1 MAKKTSAK
9 KSVAK
14 KSAAKKESA
23 KKAKFTV
30 GEEAEAVAQAEL
42 PPASSDDITD
52 TPADGVAG
60 FGVTASR
67 HFSSWMASLRL
78 SLAFTTYQA
87 GKLFLVGLNPETGR
101 LAIEERTVDRCMGIA
116 AQGNGLYVASRFQI
130 WRFENALPRGQ
141 AQDGYDAVYVPKASH
156 VTGDID
162 THEMAIDGDGRLIF
176 VNCLF
181 SCLARL
187 SRDYSFHPIWQPTFV
202 STLAPEDRCHL
213 NGMALVDGVPAYVTS
228 VSTSD
233 VADGWRDRRTEGGVV
248 VDVRYNEVICEN
260 LSMPHS
266 PRWHD
271 GKLWLQESGTGF
283 LGYVDPEEGRF
294 EPVVFCPGYMRGM
307 AITNNFAVVAISK
320 AREAH
325 SFGGLKLEENLKE
338 RDADARCGLL
348 VIELNSGNIVHWL
361 RLEGIVEELFDVAVL
376 PGVIRPRAVG
386 FVTDEIARTISLPPI
401 EATDMVAR

>member
-1 MAKKTSAK
+1 MANKTAGK
-9 KSVAK
+9 NAPARKS
-14 KSAAKKESA
+14 SAAKASA
-23 KKAKFTV
+23 RQSKADAL
-30 GEEAEAVAQAEL
+30 EHPAAEA
-42 PPASSDDITD
+42 PPSQDKITD
-52 TPADGVAG
+52 SPADSSAG
-60 FGVTASR
+60 CGVTASR
-67 HFSSWMASLRL
+67 HFNSWMASLRL

-87 GKLFLVGLNPETGR
+87 GKLFLAGLNPETGR

-116 AQGNGLYVASRFQI
+116 VQGNGLYVASRYQI

-162 THEMAIDGDGRLIF
+162 THEMAVDGDGRLIF
-176 VNCLF
+176 VNSLF

-187 SRDYSFHPIWQPTFV
+187 SRDYSFHPIWQPSFI
-202 STLAPEDRCHL
+202 SSLAPEDRCHL

-228 VSTSD
+228 ISTSD
-233 VADGWRDRRTEGGVV
+233 VTDGWRDRRTDGGVV
-248 VDVRYNEVICEN
+248 IDVRYNEVICEG

-271 GKLWLQESGTGF
+271 GKLWLQESGTGY

-325 SFGGLKLEENLKE
+325 SFGGLKLEDNLKE
-338 RDADARCGLL
+338 READARCGLL
-348 VIELNSGNIVHWL
+348 VVELNSGSIVHWL

-386 FVTDEIARTISLPPI
+386 FMNDEIARTISLPPI